1 MSGDSPVD
9 SLPNGGALQFSTAP
23 VPSPATVAP
32 PVPQQPQPQPQPPP
46 VSQASAPSLP
56 QKRAL
61 EDTHSPAVSS
71 PLNPDPS
78 VKRTQ
83 SVAEENTGTVG
94 REKRTKKESLK
105 KRESKAAAAASTGQ
119 GGGGGLESSRATPD
133 PRQSS
138 KKSSKNVPPAETSP
152 ARYMLPLPK
161 ASDFEPA
168 RGPQLASHHHVA
180 GSDGEQ
186 IEFFE
191 TQEHVY
197 NKKQYY
203 YTHCIADPKFPS
215 SFYYRQ
221 TEPEPFGPHMSFED
235 AATHLFFDRSARHI
249 TTDKGWRMSRANI
262 AIRQGRWYW
271 ECKIT
276 RGILKE
282 PPPPASEQQLDQQH
296 APIESH
302 GHVRVGFAR
311 REAAIDAPAGFDAYS
326 YGIRD
331 RQGQKVYMSRP
342 KDFFPPGQDLREGD
356 VIGLEIGLPSEQLH
370 RKVVAG
376 HFNPAVDGLGDDQ
389 KEAADPVAVA
399 APSEAPNIVRDRL
412 PIRFKAHIYF
422 ETPDYHTTPELD
434 DLMNPSPMSASGAG
448 AGGSGSGSGS
458 GSFEGPNPNHPIPCL
473 RTLPGS
479 YIKVYKNGVDM
490 GVAFTNLLAFLPTAS
505 KPATAKQPDAR
516 EGLDDGMLGYYPAV
530 SVFRGGAAEVNFGP
544 NFWYPPPG
552 YGRERKADEDAKAY
566 QDVVDGQEDVAMG
579 GIDADTAA
587 AATTS
592 DRDHNNDGSNGTN
605 TPAVAKPQEVT
616 PPRPMVERY
625 DEQIV
630 EDVVY
635 DIIDEVDF
643 WMQDGAKVIDRSLR
657 RGANEEVKEFK
668 EVVQDV

>member
-1 MSGDSPVD
+1 MAG
-9 SLPNGGALQFSTAP
+9 FS
-23 VPSPATVAP
+23 
-32 PVPQQPQPQPQPPP
+32 
-46 VSQASAPSLP
+46 
-56 QKRAL
+56 R
-61 EDTHSPAVSS
+61 
-71 PLNPDPS
+71 
-78 VKRTQ
+78 
-83 SVAEENTGTVG
+83 
-94 REKRTKKESLK
+94 KK
-105 KRESKAAAAASTGQ
+105 KANKQNS
-119 GGGGGLESSRATPD
+119 
-133 PRQSS
+133 
-138 KKSSKNVPPAETSP
+138 
-152 ARYMLPLPK
+152 
-161 ASDFEPA
+161 
-168 RGPQLASHHHVA
+168 
-180 GSDGEQ
+180 
-186 IEFFE
+186 
-191 TQEHVY
+191 VY

-235 AATHLFFDRSARHI
+235 AATHLFFDRSACHI

-276 RGILKE
+276 QGILKD
-282 PPPPASEQQLDQQH
+282 PPPPGADQQSEQQ
-296 APIESH
+296 PPPESH

-331 RQGQKVYMSRP
+331 KQGQKVYMSRP
-342 KDFFPPGQDLREGD
+342 KDFFPPGEDVREGD
-356 VIGLEIGLPSEQLH
+356 VIGLEIGLPSEHLH

-376 HFNPAVDGLGDDQ
+376 HFNPAVDGLEDEQ
-389 KEAADPVAVA
+389 NQAADPVAAVGTT
-399 APSEAPNIVRDRL
+399 EAPNIVRDRL

-422 ETPDYHTTPELD
+422 ETPDYHTTPELE

-448 AGGSGSGSGS
+448 GGGGHNSSSS
-458 GSFEGPNPNHPIPCL
+458 EGPNPNHPIPCL
-473 RTLPGS
+473 RTLPNS

-490 GVAFTNLLAFLPTAS
+490 GVAFTNLLAFLPLAS

-530 SVFRGGAAEVNFGP
+530 SVFRGGAAQVNFGP
-544 NFWYPPPG
+544 KFWYPPPG
-552 YGRERKADEDAKAY
+552 YEQEEQKEKGQE
-566 QDVVDGQEDVAMG
+566 VDGQGDVAMAG
-579 GIDADTAA
+579 TDHDN
-587 AATTS
+587 TTTTTT
-592 DRDHNNDGSNGTN
+592 NNNSNGN
-605 TPAVAKPQEVT
+605 SAPAVANPKQVT

-630 EDVVY
+630 EDIVY
-635 DIIDEVDF
+635 DIVDEVDF